1 MISNCD
7 LGMWMGD
14 GQATFEGKLDIWK
27 NNSCGGASQPRC
39 PPSGNGTYNGTIVTG
54 HGRKGGNVFGNSW
67 IPGTTLMHF
76 RGQSILRESIKKL
89 AALGEWFCLGL
100 RPRQRQDKNPLTVE
114 TEWG

>member
-1 MISNCD
+1 MVD
-7 LGMWMGD
+7 WVAQRAGFTYELH
-14 GQATFEGKLDIWK
+14 
-27 NNSCGGASQPRC
+27 

-89 AALGEWFCLGL
+89 AALGKRFYLAVSVARDNG
-100 RPRQRQDKNPLTVE
+100 RTRTR
-114 TEWG
+114 